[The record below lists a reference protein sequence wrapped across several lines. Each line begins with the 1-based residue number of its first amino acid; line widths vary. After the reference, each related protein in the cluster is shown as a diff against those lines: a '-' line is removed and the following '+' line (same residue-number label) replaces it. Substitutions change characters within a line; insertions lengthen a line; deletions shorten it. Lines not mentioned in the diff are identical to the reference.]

1 MLEPILH
8 CEFGKLMATEL
19 GPIVTDYY
27 LRDSVSCELRFNVVN
42 HCLAFTIRQ
51 VGHLKEL

>member
-1 MLEPILH
+1 
-8 CEFGKLMATEL
+8 MATEL

-27 LRDSVSCELRFNVVN
+27 LRDSLSCELRFNVVN
-42 HCLAFTIRQ
+42 HCLAFTIGK